1 MKEANEKRETRPWRI
16 LELIL
21 FVVSLVFFCIVF
33 TQNPKTV
40 DASSL
45 NPFLY
50 WIYALVLLAICVTL
64 LFPLVASF
72 RDKKKLL
79 RLIILIVAVVVIV
92 GGAWLLEQL
101 TGYLD
106 LSFEIP
112 LLKTVCIYICI
123 MELVSILE
131 NIATISPGLAKLLS
145 PYLDK
150 LKKETEKKDD
160 ENRD

>member
-1 MKEANEKRETRPWRI
+1 MVI
-16 LELIL
+16 YIVVGIFIL
-21 FVVSLVFFCIVF
+21 FDVLTGLLSAMQKGDVNS
-33 TQNPKTV
+33 T
-40 DASSL
+40 
-45 NPFLY
+45 
-50 WIYALVLLAICVTL
+50 ALRKG
-64 LFPLVASF
+64 LFHKMGECLT
-72 RDKKKLL
+72 
-79 RLIILIVAVVVIV
+79 V
-92 GGAWLLEQL
+92 GGAWLLERL

-150 LKKETEKKDD
+150 LKDKQNNEEDHTD
-160 ENRD
+160 ENGN

>member
-1 MKEANEKRETRPWRI
+1 MI
-16 LELIL
+16 
-21 FVVSLVFFCIVF
+21 
-33 TQNPKTV
+33 
-40 DASSL
+40 
-45 NPFLY
+45 
-50 WIYALVLLAICVTL
+50 IY
-64 LFPLVASF
+64 
-72 RDKKKLL
+72 
-79 RLIILIVAVVVIV
+79 VVVGIFIIFDVLTGLFAAMQKGDVNSTTLRKGLFHKMGECLTV